1 MIDTAHDVSAGGE
14 IVALAEMALVGGI
27 GVVYEDAELEPMI
40 QGKGKGRPDAA
51 LFGENGISYLI
62 AVPEERWEDLQQALG
77 GVPYD
82 SVGLVEG
89 DRIQF
94 GDFIDLSLDE
104 LREAYERDLFE

>member
-1 MIDTAHDVSAGGE
+1 
-14 IVALAEMALVGGI
+14 
-27 GVVYEDAELEPMI
+27 
-40 QGKGKGRPDAA
+40 